1 MSLFERIQNK
11 RQNLTEV
18 SDDFTSKQRKD
29 NLNMLNKMFG
39 STERSKKTA
48 RDIKN
53 QRQKN
58 KNPSS
63 RPSDN
68 TPKRGSTT
76 IRTSRQLDLF
86 TGKPE
91 APKEVPVKTT
101 YKPRVKKKVVSSD
114 PTIPGIDDESTSS
127 KKIKNRFFTDKSD
140 GDTLKTKSTGDEG
153 QFRRNAN
160 RTVVNRQLK
169 KTIPGKSKK
178 VTVGALDA
186 RDTSIDKLDDVII
199 KPKKGDAA
207 KTSRKIKKLQKD
219 LTKPKPG
226 EVTGAKKI
234 VKKFTS
240 GVDQREVSQKAKE
253 FTKKI
258 NIKNRKVTTDG
269 YGAKKRRKGQPTY
282 KQVAQDINKRNPT
295 YTGKSG
301 GQLPVKKSKLK
312 TLDTYSKMSTS
323 AVKRDIQKKF
333 GETKP
338 KTTTY
343 ADLATKRS
351 KALDK
356 IRSIKKTLPK
366 STRATVDL
374 TKPLAQVKTTG
385 ARAFYKPA
393 IKSVPKTFRPLAR
406 PAIKNVSKLRGL
418 MRGTSG
424 RTKAVVA
431 TASAVASIP
440 LVQRLLK
447 PKNIAKTGSVVAGGE
462 ALRRGLTPGSGK
474 PEKIKPVDVK
484 LSLSS
489 TNKK

>member
-1 MSLFERIQNK
+1 MSLFDKVKNK
-11 RQNLTEV
+11 RYNLQER
-18 SDDFTSKQRKD
+18 SGDFTDKQQADNIRMLD
-29 NLNMLNKMFG
+29 NLFG
-39 STERSKKTA
+39 TKGKAKKTA
-48 RDIKN
+48 
-53 QRQKN
+53 
-58 KNPSS
+58 
-63 RPSDN
+63 
-68 TPKRGSTT
+68 
-76 IRTSRQLDLF
+76 
-86 TGKPE
+86 
-91 APKEVPVKTT
+91 KT
-101 YKPRVKKKVVSSD
+101 V
-114 PTIPGIDDESTSS
+114 
-127 KKIKNRFFTDKSD
+127 KNRFFTDKPDS
-140 GDTLKTKSTGDEG
+140 DTLKTKSTGDEG

-160 RTVVNRQLK
+160 RSVVNRQLK

-186 RDTSIDKLDDVII
+186 RDTSIGKLDDVII
-199 KPKKGDAA
+199 KAKKGDAA
-207 KTSRKIKKLQKD
+207 KTARKIKKLQKD

-240 GVDQREVSQKAKE
+240 GVDQRDVSQKAKE
-253 FTKKI
+253 FTQKI

-269 YGAKKRRKGQPTY
+269 YGAKKRRRGQPTF
-282 KQVAQDINKRNPT
+282 KQVTQDINRRNPT
-295 YTGKSG
+295 YTGQSG
-301 GQLPVKKSKLK
+301 GQLPVKRSKIK

-323 AVKRDIQKKF
+323 AVKQDLQKKF
-333 GETKP
+333 GEIKP
-338 KTTTY
+338 KKTTY
-343 ADLATKRS
+343 ADLATSRS

-374 TKPLAQVKTTG
+374 TKPLAQVRTTS
-385 ARAFYKPA
+385 ARSFYKPA
-393 IKSVPKTFRPLAR
+393 IKSIPKTFKPLVRPGV
-406 PAIKNVSKLRGL
+406 KNVSRLRGL
-418 MRGTSG
+418 LKGTSG

>member
-1 MSLFERIQNK
+1 MSLFDKLKNK
-11 RQNLTEV
+11 RCTLSEQSF
-18 SDDFTSKQRKD
+18 SDKQQADMAKF
-29 NLNMLNKMFG
+29 LNKQFG
-39 STERSKKTA
+39 TKDKAKKTA
-48 RDIKN
+48 
-53 QRQKN
+53 
-58 KNPSS
+58 
-63 RPSDN
+63 
-68 TPKRGSTT
+68 
-76 IRTSRQLDLF
+76 
-86 TGKPE
+86 
-91 APKEVPVKTT
+91 KT
-101 YKPRVKKKVVSSD
+101 V
-114 PTIPGIDDESTSS
+114 
-127 KKIKNRFFTDKSD
+127 KNRFFTDQPDSK
-140 GDTLKTKSTGDEG
+140 TLNTKSTGDENK
-153 QFRRNAN
+153 FRRNAN

-186 RDTSIDKLDDVII
+186 RDTSIGQLDDVII
-199 KPKKGDAA
+199 KAKKGDAA
-207 KTSRKIKKLQKD
+207 KTARKIKKLQKD

-240 GVDQREVSQKAKE
+240 GVDQRDVSQKAKE
-253 FTKKI
+253 FTQKI

-269 YGAKKRRKGQPTY
+269 YGTKKRRRGQPTF
-282 KQVAQDINKRNPT
+282 KQVTQDINRRNPT

-301 GQLPVKKSKLK
+301 GQLPVKRSKLK

-374 TKPLAQVKTTG
+374 SKPLAQVRTSG

-393 IKSVPKTFRPLAR
+393 IKSIPKTFKPLAR
-406 PAIKNVSKLRGL
+406 PAVKNVSKLRGL
-418 MRGTSG
+418 LKGTSG

-462 ALRRGLTPGSGK
+462 ALRRGLTPGSGNNTPK
-474 PEKIKPVDVK
+474 EIKKVS

-489 TNKK
+489 VNEK

>member
-1 MSLFERIQNK
+1 MSLFDKLKNK
-11 RQNLTEV
+11 RCTLSEQSF
-18 SDDFTSKQRKD
+18 SDKQQADMAKF
-29 NLNMLNKMFG
+29 LNKQFG
-39 STERSKKTA
+39 TKDKAKKTA
-48 RDIKN
+48 
-53 QRQKN
+53 
-58 KNPSS
+58 
-63 RPSDN
+63 
-68 TPKRGSTT
+68 
-76 IRTSRQLDLF
+76 
-86 TGKPE
+86 
-91 APKEVPVKTT
+91 KT
-101 YKPRVKKKVVSSD
+101 V
-114 PTIPGIDDESTSS
+114 
-127 KKIKNRFFTDKSD
+127 KNRFFTDQPDSK
-140 GDTLKTKSTGDEG
+140 TLSTKSTGDENK
-153 QFRRNAN
+153 FRRNAN

-186 RDTSIDKLDDVII
+186 RDTSIGKLDDVII
-199 KPKKGDAA
+199 KAKKGDAA
-207 KTSRKIKKLQKD
+207 KTARKIKKLQKD

-253 FTKKI
+253 FTQKI
-258 NIKNRKVTTDG
+258 NIRNRKVSTDG
-269 YGAKKRRKGQPTY
+269 YGAKKRRRGQPTY
-282 KQVAQDINKRNPT
+282 KQVTQDINRRNPT

-301 GQLPVKKSKLK
+301 GQLPVKRTKLK

-323 AVKRDIQKKF
+323 AVKQDLQKKF
-333 GETKP
+333 GEIKP
-338 KTTTY
+338 KRTTY
-343 ADLATKRS
+343 TDLATSRS

-374 TKPLAQVKTTG
+374 TKPLAQVRTTS
-385 ARAFYKPA
+385 ARSFYKPA
-393 IKSVPKTFRPLAR
+393 IKSIPKTFKPLVRPGV
-406 PAIKNVSKLRGL
+406 KNVSRLRGL
-418 MRGTSG
+418 LKGTSG

>member
-1 MSLFERIQNK
+1 MSLFDKVKNK
-11 RQNLTEV
+11 RYNLQER
-18 SDDFTSKQRKD
+18 SGDFTDKQQADNVRMLD
-29 NLNMLNKMFG
+29 NLFG
-39 STERSKKTA
+39 TKGKAKKTA
-48 RDIKN
+48 
-53 QRQKN
+53 
-58 KNPSS
+58 
-63 RPSDN
+63 
-68 TPKRGSTT
+68 
-76 IRTSRQLDLF
+76 
-86 TGKPE
+86 
-91 APKEVPVKTT
+91 KT
-101 YKPRVKKKVVSSD
+101 V
-114 PTIPGIDDESTSS
+114 
-127 KKIKNRFFTDKSD
+127 KNRFFTDKSD
-140 GDTLKTKSTGDEG
+140 SDTLKTKSTGDEG

-160 RTVVNRQLK
+160 RSVVNRQLK

-186 RDTSIDKLDDVII
+186 RDTSIGKLDDVII

-240 GVDQREVSQKAKE
+240 GVDQRDVSQKAKE
-253 FTKKI
+253 FTQKI

-269 YGAKKRRKGQPTY
+269 YGAKKRRRGQPTF
-282 KQVAQDINKRNPT
+282 KQVTQDINRRNPT
-295 YTGKSG
+295 YTGQSG
-301 GQLPVKKSKLK
+301 GQLPVKRSKIK

-323 AVKRDIQKKF
+323 AVKQDLQKKF
-333 GETKP
+333 GEIKP
-338 KTTTY
+338 KKTTY
-343 ADLATKRS
+343 ADLATSRS

-374 TKPLAQVKTTG
+374 TKPLAQVRTTS
-385 ARAFYKPA
+385 ARSFYKPA
-393 IKSVPKTFRPLAR
+393 IKSIPKTFKPLVRPGV
-406 PAIKNVSKLRGL
+406 KNVSRLRGL
-418 MRGTSG
+418 LKGTSG